1 MPTRLNH
8 TMLRVRDP
16 EASLNFYRDHL
27 GMELVG
33 RRDFSEAAFSL
44 YFLSFPGT
52 STDEGVLELTHN
64 HGTESDP
71 AFQPY
76 HNGNSDPRGFGHIC
90 ITVDD
95 LDTAVAGFDA
105 AGWSVIKRPE
115 SGAMRGLAFVED
127 PDGYWVEVVE
137 HGRMQAVLRGQS
149 GG

>member
-16 EASLNFYRDHL
+16 EASLAFYRDVI

-33 RRDFSEAAFSL
+33 RRDFPDAKFSL

-52 STDEGVLELTHN
+52 DTSEGVLELTHN

-71 AFQPY
+71 DFAGY
-76 HNGNSDPRGFGHIC
+76 HDGNSDPRGFGHIC
-90 ITVDD
+90 ITVDS
-95 LDTAVAGFDA
+95 LDDAVANFDK
-105 AGWSVIKRPE
+105 AGARFVKRPE
-115 SGAMRGLAFVED
+115 DGSMRHIAFVAD

-137 HGRMQAVLRGQS
+137 HANMQAILKG
-149 GG
+149 

>member
-16 EASLNFYRDHL
+16 EASLAFYRDHL
-27 GMELVG
+27 GMEVIR
-33 RRDFSEAAFSL
+33 RRDFPEAAFSL

-52 STDEGVLELTHN
+52 STEEGILELTHN

-71 AFQPY
+71 DFPGY
-76 HNGNSDPRGFGHIC
+76 HDGNSEPRGFGHIC
-90 ITVDD
+90 ITVDS
-95 LDTAVAGFDA
+95 LEEAVAGFDA
-105 AGWSVIKRPE
+105 AGYGFAKRPE
-115 SGAMRGLAFVED
+115 DGRMNNLAFVLD

-137 HGRMQAVLRGQS
+137 HGRMRDVS